1 MTTEC
6 STKRHGGG
14 LKILGYTLRCSR
26 DWIRLSDGPYPQCTG
41 TDREGEYRTCASL
54 AESELMPPLVGR
66 HRWWRASVG
75 ALLRHVRCP
84 KLAQLSA
91 RERELLLS
99 RKGTSQ
105 SFEVSCVTHVEPCLC
120 IVALSSLV
128 CVSLLLLLRGLLR
141 PRLAFAKQVIGE
153 RKADMSVQ
161 FLYSCRGC
169 LTCECEPRERT
180 WSWHRSRCW

>member
-6 STKRHGGG
+6 STKCHGGG
-14 LKILGYTLRCSR
+14 LKILGYTLRCNR
-26 DWIRLSDGPYPQCTG
+26 DWIRLSDDPYPQCTG
-41 TDREGEYRTCASL
+41 TDRKGEYRTCASL
-54 AESELMPPLVGR
+54 AESELMPPLVGM

-84 KLAQLSA
+84 ILAQLSA

-99 RKGTSQ
+99 REGTSQ
-105 SFEVSCVTHVEPCLC
+105 SFEVSCVTHVEPCLS

-141 PRLAFAKQVIGE
+141 PRLAFAKQVIGK

-161 FLYSCRGC
+161 LLYFHRGC

-180 WSWHRSRCW
+180 WSWHQSRCW